1 MVPQL
6 ERYVDAQS
14 ILKEVRRLKIVR
26 RHVTESYLEN
36 LEAVCLVAPKLRIR
50 YPDTVARRFWLEEH
64 PEVGAM
70 TVEVEPDGPR
80 LDAAIDLK
88 NALSSYSFPR
98 LSGNRTHPLD
108 DLDPRFAEF
117 VYRPSDRAFVPWS
130 EFRVEVSNECYETL
144 YDSRNVKTLYSS
156 WQVLQAAEMAE
167 MGIHI
172 LVNLADE
179 GKLEAAIFAGQ
190 DSYEMPTGPISV
202 PTTPIHLLRDF
213 ATHEAALD
221 AVVWFAEESDAAR
234 YAIISKRS
242 GRFILSDDDGAA
254 YRAEQQAAARDA
266 CNRYEVNGVQL
277 IKLAKFLG
285 SRWRVWDGDGRPLIA
300 AEYRRYLRETVLLAQ
315 LGAGMDFETVRT
327 GVGISWGHHLLLDDA
342 FPDWAEVEK
351 DRARM
356 TLTGMIR
363 NPDASVPGISE
374 AEIKAF
380 VEFIDK
386 E

>member
-1 MVPQL
+1 MVGIPCRSKQ
-6 ERYVDAQS
+6 R
-14 ILKEVRRLKIVR
+14 KPT
-26 RHVTESYLEN
+26 RHCT
-36 LEAVCLVAPKLRIR
+36 
-50 YPDTVARRFWLEEH
+50 TVA
-64 PEVGAM
+64 
-70 TVEVEPDGPR
+70 
-80 LDAAIDLK
+80 
-88 NALSSYSFPR
+88 
-98 LSGNRTHPLD
+98 
-108 DLDPRFAEF
+108 
-117 VYRPSDRAFVPWS
+117 
-130 EFRVEVSNECYETL
+130 
-144 YDSRNVKTLYSS
+144 NVKTLYSS

-190 DSYEMPTGPISV
+190 DSYEMPTGPTSV

-221 AVVWFAEESDAAR
+221 AVVWFVEESDAALN
-234 YAIISKRS
+234 AIISKRS

-254 YRAEQQAAARDA
+254 YRAEQQAAARNA

-277 IKLAKFLG
+277 IELAKFLG

-300 AEYRRYLRETVLLAQ
+300 EEYRRYLGKTVLLAQ

-327 GVGISWGHHLLLDDA
+327 GIGFSWGHHLLLDDA

-356 TLTGMIR
+356 TSDW
-363 NPDASVPGISE
+363 NDP
-374 AEIKAF
+374 
-380 VEFIDK
+380 
-386 E
+386 